1 MVKRCGVCPRP
12 VSLPMRSFPVNSL
25 PEKQSMWIRRLNLLP
40 EEGDALLQQFREGL
54 AKQPPVR
61 TYWCPAHFDGDQPN
75 PIDLSEVAVRDCNVS
90 VAPPSRMHSLTLFS
104 QSSIPPI
111 ESEND
116 QSNDYNSQEFDA
128 GDYSSQETTTD
139 SVDESTSLELPE
151 FLLIE
156 SSQLLSLFDRCPSCG
171 LKAIVSRSFTLNG
184 SAVRIAWDCE
194 HCVTPQ
200 SWRSQSLLKGRY
212 YHGNVKL
219 VTAAHTT
226 GLPFP
231 RLHDFAS
238 VMGLSLPKERTIHDL
253 LVRLVFPATDF
264 IYVNHMKEVG
274 SIVRNAM
281 NRRGL
286 DLSMDGRYDS
296 PGFSASNCTVSAIY
310 LKTNLILE
318 IVNKH
323 KKEIGINNVSGR
335 MEKAGVR
342 EGLRRIQAMQLRI
355 RSVCTDNDAKL
366 GKMLR
371 EDVLFKDIQ
380 HLLDFWHLIK
390 SINHDLREI
399 AKKRSCGNI
408 QYWRRKIINHAYF
421 LHFKYAKSRQLGL
434 NYWKAVLPHVTG
446 RHTNLGKIPFLDG
459 IRRCKHKRLQPS
471 TLHQIKRDSDE
482 YQELKAVIMKPTF
495 LAGFLRAIPKKNTS
509 PNECFNSIINLYAPK
524 SRACSP
530 RWYSERVKLATLHS
544 NTLAILNL
552 LNLREEK
559 GNCSVNVLG
568 RESNAVKRKMAK
580 ADHAWRREIWEAI
593 PAVIEGRLM
602 EQFLKRI
609 NAPND
614 REYMLAM
621 QQEEEENMDEGDE
634 EEGEG
639 EDGGES
645 DVSEELGG
653 GVYGE
658 EVDSDHEPAMNTIE
672 LSDAEDEE
680 SEEELVEREGEEGS
694 GSDWDEGEAAL
705 RALERGGRGRGRGR
719 GRGGR
724 GGRGRGGSVAV
735 SVAAG
740 KSTTVQGEGQPPE
753 EEKGDRR
760 EKKERRSKTARKDME
775 EERESTDSDYDQP
788 PVKKGRGAGRGK
800 GKGNRGE

>member
-1 MVKRCGVCPRP
+1 
-12 VSLPMRSFPVNSL
+12 
-25 PEKQSMWIRRLNLLP
+25 
-40 EEGDALLQQFREGL
+40 
-54 AKQPPVR
+54 
-61 TYWCPAHFDGDQPN
+61 
-75 PIDLSEVAVRDCNVS
+75 
-90 VAPPSRMHSLTLFS
+90 
-104 QSSIPPI
+104 
-111 ESEND
+111 
-116 QSNDYNSQEFDA
+116 
-128 GDYSSQETTTD
+128 
-139 SVDESTSLELPE
+139 
-151 FLLIE
+151 
-156 SSQLLSLFDRCPSCG
+156 
-171 LKAIVSRSFTLNG
+171 
-184 SAVRIAWDCE
+184 
-194 HCVTPQ
+194 
-200 SWRSQSLLKGRY
+200 
-212 YHGNVKL
+212 
-219 VTAAHTT
+219 
-226 GLPFP
+226 
-231 RLHDFAS
+231 
-238 VMGLSLPKERTIHDL
+238 
-253 LVRLVFPATDF
+253 
-264 IYVNHMKEVG
+264 
-274 SIVRNAM
+274 
-281 NRRGL
+281 
-286 DLSMDGRYDS
+286 
-296 PGFSASNCTVSAIY
+296 
-310 LKTNLILE
+310 
-318 IVNKH
+318 
-323 KKEIGINNVSGR
+323 

-399 AKKRSCGNI
+399 AKKKSCGNI
-408 QYWRRKIINHAYF
+408 QYWRRKIINHAYY

-459 IRRCKHKRLQPS
+459 IRRCKHKRLQPL

-482 YQELKAVIMKPTF
+482 YQELKAGQMS
-495 LAGFLRAIPKKNTS
+495 N
-509 PNECFNSIINLYAPK
+509 APIY
-524 SRACSP
+524 SSP

-544 NTLAILNL
+544 NTLAQLNL

-559 GNCSVNVLG
+559 GSCSVNVIG

-580 ADHAWRREIWEAI
+580 AEHAWRREIWEAI

-614 REYMLAM
+614 REYILAM
-621 QQEEEENMDEGDE
+621 QQEEDEENMDEGDE

-639 EDGGES
+639 KDGGES

-672 LSDAEDEE
+672 LSDMEDEE
-680 SEEELVEREGEEGS
+680 SEEESVAREGEEGS
-694 GSDWDEGEAAL
+694 GSDWDEGEAAV

-724 GGRGRGGSVAV
+724 GGRGRGGTVVV

-775 EERESTDSDYDQP
+775 EERESTDSDNDQP
-788 PVKKGRGAGRGK
+788 PVKKGRGAGRAL
-800 GKGNRGE
+800 NAVHSAISFRHRPITLRSFSENLQNI

>member
-61 TYWCPAHFDGDQPN
+61 TYWCPAHFAGDQPD

-111 ESEND
+111 ESENGK
-116 QSNDYNSQEFDA
+116 SNDYNSQEFDA

-171 LKAIVSRSFTLNG
+171 LKAIVSRSFTIKGGVSGKNIGDSHTENRALSISWNFAKKG
-184 SAVRIAWDCE
+184 GR
-194 HCVTPQ
+194 

-281 NRRGL
+281 N
-286 DLSMDGRYDS
+286 
-296 PGFSASNCTVSAIY
+296 
-310 LKTNLILE
+310 

-399 AKKRSCGNI
+399 AKKKSCGNI
-408 QYWRRKIINHAYF
+408 QYWRRKIINHAYY

-459 IRRCKHKRLQPS
+459 IRRCKHKRLQPL

-495 LAGFLRAIPKKNTS
+495 LAGFLRASPKKNTS

-524 SRACSP
+524 SRSCSP

-544 NTLAILNL
+544 NTLAQLNL

-559 GNCSVNVLG
+559 GSCSVNVIG

-580 ADHAWRREIWEAI
+580 AEHAWRREIWEAI

-614 REYMLAM
+614 REYILAM
-621 QQEEEENMDEGDE
+621 QQEEDEENMDEGDE

-639 EDGGES
+639 KDGGES

-672 LSDAEDEE
+672 LSDMEDEE
-680 SEEELVEREGEEGS
+680 SEEESVAREGEEGS
-694 GSDWDEGEAAL
+694 GSDWDEGEAAV

-724 GGRGRGGSVAV
+724 GGRGRGGTVVV

-775 EERESTDSDYDQP
+775 EERESTDSDNDQP

-800 GKGNRGE
+800 GRGIEGNRQDTCY

>member
-1 MVKRCGVCPRP
+1 
-12 VSLPMRSFPVNSL
+12 
-25 PEKQSMWIRRLNLLP
+25 MWIRRLNLLP

-61 TYWCPAHFDGDQPN
+61 TYWCPAHFDGDQPD
-75 PIDLSEVAVRDCNVS
+75 PIDKTLGLPNITAPLDMPLLTRKLSEVAVRDCNVS

-111 ESEND
+111 ESEDKKEND

-231 RLHDFAS
+231 R
-238 VMGLSLPKERTIHDL
+238 
-253 LVRLVFPATDF
+253 
-264 IYVNHMKEVG
+264 
-274 SIVRNAM
+274 
-281 NRRGL
+281 RGL
-286 DLSMDGRYDS
+286 DLSMDGRQCEWEDGES
-296 PGFSASNCTVSAIY
+296 RSEGGIEENTSDAI
-310 LKTNLILE
+310 
-318 IVNKH
+318 
-323 KKEIGINNVSGR
+323 
-335 MEKAGVR
+335 EK
-342 EGLRRIQAMQLRI
+342 I

-509 PNECFNSIINLYAPK
+509 PNECFNSIINLFAPK

-788 PVKKGRGAGRGK
+788 PVKKGRGAGRERRK
-800 GKGNRGE
+800 EKPQ

>member
-1 MVKRCGVCPRP
+1 MTAS
-12 VSLPMRSFPVNSL
+12 SLLHTSFQKTLGL
-25 PEKQSMWIRRLNLLP
+25 PNITAPLDMPLLT
-40 EEGDALLQQFREGL
+40 R
-54 AKQPPVR
+54 K
-61 TYWCPAHFDGDQPN
+61 
-75 PIDLSEVAVRDCNVS
+75 LSEVAVRDCNVS

-231 RLHDFAS
+231 R
-238 VMGLSLPKERTIHDL
+238 
-253 LVRLVFPATDF
+253 
-264 IYVNHMKEVG
+264 
-274 SIVRNAM
+274 
-281 NRRGL
+281 RGL

-296 PGFSASNCTVSAIY
+296 PGFSASNCTVSAID

-323 KKEIGINNVSGR
+323 KKEIGITRISRQCEWEDGESRSEGGIEENTSDAIENTFR
-335 MEKAGVR
+335 MHGQRCQVGE
-342 EGLRRIQAMQLRI
+342 
-355 RSVCTDNDAKL
+355 DA
-366 GKMLR
+366 
-371 EDVLFKDIQ
+371 EDIQ

-471 TLHQIKRDSDE
+471 TQIKRDSDE

-495 LAGFLRAIPKKNTS
+495 LAGFLRASPKKNTS

-788 PVKKGRGAGRGK
+788 PVKKGRGAGRERRK
-800 GKGNRGE
+800 EKPQ

>member
-25 PEKQSMWIRRLNLLP
+25 PEKQSMWIRRQNLLP

-61 TYWCPAHFDGDQPN
+61 TYWCPAHFDGDQPD
-75 PIDLSEVAVRDCNVS
+75 PIDKTLGLPNITAPLDMPLLTRKLSEVAVRDCNVS

-281 NRRGL
+281 NI
-286 DLSMDGRYDS
+286 
-296 PGFSASNCTVSAIY
+296 T
-310 LKTNLILE
+310 
-318 IVNKH
+318 
-323 KKEIGINNVSGR
+323 
-335 MEKAGVR
+335 
-342 EGLRRIQAMQLRI
+342 
-355 RSVCTDNDAKL
+355 
-366 GKMLR
+366 
-371 EDVLFKDIQ
+371 
-380 HLLDFWHLIK
+380 
-390 SINHDLREI
+390 
-399 AKKRSCGNI
+399 KKRSCGNI

-482 YQELKAVIMKPTF
+482 YQELKAVIMKPT
-495 LAGFLRAIPKKNTS
+495 LRASPKKNTS

-593 PAVIEGRLM
+593 PAAIVVRMM
-602 EQFLKRI
+602 EQFKKRI
-609 NAPND
+609 NVPND

-645 DVSEELGG
+645 DFSEEW
-653 GVYGE
+653 E
-658 EVDSDHEPAMNTIE
+658 EECMAI
-672 LSDAEDEE
+672 EE
-680 SEEELVEREGEEGS
+680 SERS
-694 GSDWDEGEAAL
+694 KATAHAAAITSSSGEAIVKPLNFPKSIILSPTNNTDGESIEYTITAKEPAKEEHSL
-705 RALERGGRGRGRGR
+705 KLSMKGGWRTWPTLSFRN
-719 GRGGR
+719 
-724 GGRGRGGSVAV
+724 AILH
-735 SVAAG
+735 
-740 KSTTVQGEGQPPE
+740 
-753 EEKGDRR
+753 
-760 EKKERRSKTARKDME
+760 
-775 EERESTDSDYDQP
+775 
-788 PVKKGRGAGRGK
+788 
-800 GKGNRGE
+800 